1 MFLFDL
7 FRSFLPLHN
16 PLGFGVSDF
25 LLLALAMLLA
35 VCAIGFARL
44 QPLALRLAS
53 HTRWSMLVAAA
64 LPVLLRLALL
74 PRFPAPS
81 PAGADD
87 FAYLLL
93 ADTLRHLRLANPVHP
108 LHRFFEA
115 VFVLQE
121 PSYSSIFP
129 PGQGLALALGWAIFG
144 HPWAGVVLIDR
155 GILRA
160 VLLDAARLD
169 HAGLG
174 ARGRVA
180 GGLSNS
186 ARSTSG

>member
-64 LPVLLRLALL
+64 LPVLLRL
-74 PRFPAPS
+74 
-81 PAGADD
+81 
-87 FAYLLL
+87 
-93 ADTLRHLRLANPVHP
+93 
-108 LHRFFEA
+108 
-115 VFVLQE
+115 
-121 PSYSSIFP
+121 SYV
-129 PGQGLALALGWAIFG
+129 GQG
-144 HPWAGVVLIDR
+144 R
-155 GILRA
+155 T
-160 VLLDAARLD
+160 
-169 HAGLG
+169 
-174 ARGRVA
+174 
-180 GGLSNS
+180 LSLYTIYHNYGS
-186 ARSTSG
+186 RKKSKENAKKCLTFRYTLWYTT